1 MEALPSTRI
10 KQRLSSVCNVSKVAI
25 IKSLSRLLSNLGKIA
40 RGKKKKKCNGS
51 QILFV
56 SNVLLNMDCKLGD
69 NIIYCPN

>member
-40 RGKKKKKCNGS
+40 RGKKKE
-51 QILFV
+51 
-56 SNVLLNMDCKLGD
+56 M
-69 NIIYCPN
+69 